1 MVYLQLLMWSFSH
14 SVALSSDD
22 LGLPAMLVA
31 TSSMF
36 LGDEMAGGH
45 LLLLG
50 RSMYLRHVDVFDMLL
65 VVAMENFDVSSRR
78 ALASSCNLGV
88 FPLQPVVRWVL
99 VEGLLQSPATKT
111 IRDPCMD

>member
-1 MVYLQLLMWSFSH
+1 MVYLQLLRWSFSH

-65 VVAMENFDVSSRR
+65 VVAMENFDVSSSRR
-78 ALASSCNLGV
+78 ALASSCNLRV

-99 VEGLLQSPATKT
+99 VEGLLQCNFPFSS
-111 IRDPCMD
+111 RVLL